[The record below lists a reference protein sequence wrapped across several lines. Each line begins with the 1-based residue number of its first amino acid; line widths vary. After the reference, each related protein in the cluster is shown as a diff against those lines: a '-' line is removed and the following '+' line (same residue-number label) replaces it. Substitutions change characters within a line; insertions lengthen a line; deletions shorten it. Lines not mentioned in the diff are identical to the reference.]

1 MLTEN
6 RVESEIIGRQA
17 ELAEIQAFVGGAA
30 AGSAERLVVVGEAGI
45 GKSTVWWAGVELARS
60 RGLRVLISRPA
71 QAERS
76 RSFAALGDLV
86 GEVVPELA
94 EELPKPRRRALEVA
108 LLIADPGDE
117 APDARAVSV
126 AVLTLLQRLVSDGP
140 LLLAIDD
147 YQWIDTPTRSALA
160 FALRRLDDAPV
171 GLLLS
176 KRTASDAGDP
186 PLSRTRH
193 VVLAPLSFGA
203 IGRIVHLRTGRPLAR
218 PVLRR
223 VHELAGGN
231 PFLALEL
238 ARAVQREE
246 LAFDRTATLPPAL
259 KRLVAGRI
267 AALPEETQHLLA
279 ALAAT
284 SERTM
289 GLVETLS
296 SSSGSEDL
304 EPAIDADIV
313 DVRQGKVAFT
323 HPLLASA
330 AYARLSQPRQR
341 ELHRRLAT
349 VVSGVEE
356 RARHLGLVT
365 EQPNAEVAK
374 ALEDAAAETRRR
386 GASASAAELAE
397 EALRL
402 TPPGD
407 PRRRDRMLVAA
418 DDLLEAGDS
427 ERAQVLLEGAVE
439 VSAAGDERADALTRL
454 AWIRAQRDSVLT
466 AADLQREALAEAH
479 DPAVRTS
486 IERGLAWATHVAG
499 NLVQAGEHAQRAV
512 ELAGF
517 ARDRSALPALA
528 DDLFIRFLRGHGF
541 DRSVMKRALELER
554 SAGSL
559 PIIGRPTWLSA
570 MVLTYVGEL
579 GEARAV
585 LTALL
590 DDAVAH
596 GDERA
601 VPYVLNWLAR
611 VECYAGNWAEAT
623 EHAEETY
630 QSALETGQDVERTFA
645 ASTRALV
652 AARMGAAETARS
664 AAAEALELAER
675 IQLLSAVLE
684 AKAALASLELSLAQP
699 AAAYEQIQPLHC
711 QATAAGFHEPSVL
724 RFYADAIDAAVAVGR
739 VDEAEDLVVY
749 LVSRQEVS
757 PWTATIAARG
767 RALVA
772 AAHGDIDRARNEL
785 ARALH
790 LHDLS
795 IEPFEHART
804 LLALGTVERR
814 AQSKRAARGAL
825 TEAEAVF
832 ERIGADLWVERAKAE
847 LARIGGRRTAGS
859 DLTPSERR
867 VVELVVEGRTNREVA
882 SALYVSE
889 RTVEG
894 HLSRIYGK
902 LGVRSRTE
910 LARRV
915 PAE

>member
-1 MLTEN
+1 
-6 RVESEIIGRQA
+6 
-17 ELAEIQAFVGGAA
+17 
-30 AGSAERLVVVGEAGI
+30 
-45 GKSTVWWAGVELARS
+45 
-60 RGLRVLISRPA
+60 VLISRPA

-76 RSFAALGDLV
+76 LSFAALGDLV

-296 SSSGSEDL
+296 ASSGSDGL

-313 DVRQGKVAFT
+313 DVRGGKIAFT

-349 VVSGVEE
+349 LVSGVEE

-365 EQPNAEVAK
+365 EQPNAEVAQT
-374 ALEDAAAETRRR
+374 LEAAAAETRRR

-407 PRRRDRMLVAA
+407 PGRRHRMLVAA
-418 DDLLEAGDS
+418 GDLLEAGDS

-439 VSAAGDERADALTRL
+439 VSAPGDERADALTRL
-454 AWIRAQRDSVLT
+454 AWIRAQRDSVLA
-466 AADLQREALAEAH
+466 AADLQRAALAEAH

-512 ELAGF
+512 ELARMT
-517 ARDRSALPALA
+517 RDQSALPLALA
-528 DDLFIRFLRGHGF
+528 DDMFIRFLRGHGF
-541 DRSVMKRALELER
+541 DRDAMNRALDLER
-554 SAGSL
+554 SAGPL
-559 PIIGRPTWLSA
+559 PIIGKPSWLSG

-579 GEARAV
+579 DEARGV
-585 LTALL
+585 LSALR
-590 DDAVAH
+590 DDAVAR

-611 VECYAGNWAEAT
+611 VECYAGNWVDAAEY
-623 EHAEETY
+623 AEETY

-645 ASTRALV
+645 ASTRALL

-675 IQLLSAVLE
+675 IQLVPAALE
-684 AKAALASLELSLAQP
+684 AKAAIASLELSLARP
-699 AAAYEQIQPLHC
+699 AAAYDQVQELHAH
-711 QATAAGFHEPSVL
+711 ATAAGFHEPSVF
-724 RFYADAIDAAVAVGR
+724 RFHGDAIEAAVAVGK
-739 VDEAEDLVVY
+739 VDEAEDLIAYV
-749 LVSRQEVS
+749 VSRQEVS

-767 RALVA
+767 HALVA
-772 AAHGDIDRARNEL
+772 GARGDMDLARNEL
-785 ARALH
+785 ARALE
-790 LHDLS
+790 LHALFSD
-795 IEPFEHART
+795 PFEHGRT

-814 AQSKRAARGAL
+814 AQAKRAARGAL
-825 TEAEAVF
+825 EDAAVVF
-832 ERIGADLWVERAKAE
+832 DRLGADLWLERARAE
-847 LARIGGRRTAGS
+847 LGRIGGRRSQGS
-859 DLTPSERR
+859 HLTPSERL

-882 SALYVSE
+882 SALFVSE

-910 LARRV
+910 LVRHV
-915 PAE
+915 PPAE